1 MCFCCSFTL
10 YRNPAAADPHSCF
23 LFFFAFRYSDN
34 GTVLYDTLTEGTT
47 PNVLSGYDMNAKGDW
62 QFYCEKIVVP
72 SIVGV
77 PVRFH
82 VFIGRRLGSS
92 LTPHTEGNAKVTMLS
107 VEVYDQRG
115 HTLEYP
121 GYVDWYDEYASN
133 TFRWSE
139 ANAEAGLLN
148 NPHVSYLVFPKQGPL
163 HKPTFTLHEPTLAA
177 ACCCC
182 GTHGRITSA
191 GIPWN
196 LTRFRNASWAG
207 GSNAQLPG
215 AKLNSCYQ
223 SVLAPGVHT
232 LTGCLT
238 TGVFLQRPK
247 DTLGGSC
254 DHGQLCPADA
264 AACVKDHTAGVLCYG
279 KRLCFVLP
287 LCYSRRYS
295 PSPCFI
301 VLTLFTPSIQWC
313 NRMHR

>member
-23 LFFFAFRYSDN
+23 LFFFVFRYSDN

-47 PNVLSGYDMNAKGDW
+47 PNVMSGYDMNAKGDW

-82 VFIGRRLGSS
+82 VFIGRRLSIETGDV
-92 LTPHTEGNAKVTMLS
+92 KVTMLS
-107 VEVYDQRG
+107 VEVDAK
-115 HTLEYP
+115 TDFLS
-121 GYVDWYDEYASN
+121 DWYDEVASN
-133 TFRWSE
+133 TYRWAE
-139 ANAEAGLLN
+139 ANAEAGLLS

-163 HKPTFTLHEPTLAA
+163 NKPTFTLHEPTLAS

-182 GTHGRITSA
+182 GTKGIIHSA
-191 GIPWN
+191 GFPWHVTLN
-196 LTRFRNASWAG
+196 KTQ
-207 GSNAQLPG
+207 GSYAQPPS
-215 AKLNSCYQ
+215 ANLNSCYQ

-232 LTGCLT
+232 LTGCST

-254 DHGQLCPADA
+254 DHGQLCPAGA

-287 LCYSRRYS
+287 FCYSRRYS

-301 VLTLFTPSIQWC
+301 VLTFYTPSVQWC

>member
-1 MCFCCSFTL
+1 MPCCRRSSLLFLCCS
-10 YRNPAAADPHSCF
+10 
-23 LFFFAFRYSDN
+23 LFFRYSDN

-47 PNVLSGYDMNAKGDW
+47 PNILSGYDMTAKGDW

-82 VFIGRRLGSS
+82 VFIGRRLSHETGDV
-92 LTPHTEGNAKVTMLS
+92 KVTMLT
-107 VEVYDQRG
+107 VEVYDQGINQNR
-115 HTLEYP
+115 HA
-121 GYVDWYDEYASN
+121 DWYNEVASN
-133 TFRWSE
+133 TYRWDE
-139 ANAEAGLLN
+139 TNAVAGLLN

-163 HKPTFTLHEPTLAA
+163 SKPTFTLHEPTLAS

-182 GTHGRITSA
+182 GTK
-191 GIPWN
+191 GIIHSVGVPWN
-196 LTRFRNASWAG
+196 LT
-207 GSNAQLPG
+207 
-215 AKLNSCYQ
+215 LNKTQGSCYQ

-254 DHGQLCPADA
+254 DHGQLCPANA

-279 KRLCFVLP
+279 K
-287 LCYSRRYS
+287 
-295 PSPCFI
+295 
-301 VLTLFTPSIQWC
+301 
-313 NRMHR
+313 